1 MKRICVIGA
10 GTGGVVSV
18 LSLIN
23 RLKDQ
28 CKVTCMYDPSI
39 PTIQVGESTSSAIL
53 ELLKSSIGFRIL
65 RDLPEVDGTLKYG
78 SKYFNWSSTDFFVY
92 GEDPAL
98 HLNSAK
104 FSFWVLDKVKELYP
118 TIYNE
123 IHTKVESIE
132 IKKYTTVIN
141 NEHEFDFVFDCRGF
155 PNAEELKTGYLK
167 PKFESVNSAI
177 IFPEFTKYDEMYS
190 SSYGTR
196 NGWMFGIPLTHRK
209 AWGYLYNNNFTSKEE
224 AIEDFKQIKNLT
236 DEDIAKTRSLSWTSF
251 YKEKAMEGSLIYSG
265 NKLLF
270 FEPGQGLALHYYM
283 VLADYLAHLIQKRFD
298 LETIINKIN
307 YFHTEV
313 ASDFQDL
320 IAMNYN
326 GTPIYDSAFWRYA
339 KQSTT
344 DRLANSRHWRDWASN
359 PSDYK
364 QFSIH
369 ANEVMLDMVK
379 GFQVDL
385 TQYKNDN

>member
-1 MKRICVIGA
+1 
-10 GTGGVVSV
+10 
-18 LSLIN
+18 
-23 RLKDQ
+23 
-28 CKVTCMYDPSI
+28 MYDPSI
-39 PTIQVGESTSSAIL
+39 PTIQVGESTSSSIL
-53 ELLKSSIGFRIL
+53 DLLKSSIGFRVL

-78 SKYFNWSSTDFFVY
+78 SKYINWSSTDFIVN

-104 FSFWVLDKVKELYP
+104 FSFWVLARVKELYP
-118 TIYNE
+118 VTYNE
-123 IHTKVESIE
+123 IHTRVESIE

-141 NEHEFDFVFDCRGF
+141 REHEFDFVFDCRGF
-155 PNAEELKTGYLK
+155 PNKEELQQGYLT

-177 IFPEFTKYDEMYS
+177 IFPEFVKYDEMYT

-196 NGWMFGIPLTHRK
+196 HGWMFGVPLSHRK
-209 AWGYLYNNNFTSKEE
+209 AWGYLYNNNFTTREE
-224 AIEDFKQIKNLT
+224 AIEDFKRIKNLT

-283 VLADYLAHLIQKRFD
+283 VLADYLGHLIQKRFD

-307 YFHTEV
+307 YFHKEM
-313 ASDFQDL
+313 AEDFQDL

-326 GTPIYDSAFWRYA
+326 GTPIYDSPFWQYA
-339 KQSTT
+339 KTATT
-344 DRLANSRHWRDWASN
+344 DRLSTSKHWRDWATTPSN
-359 PSDYK
+359 YK